1 MKRFNYLLL
10 SLLALGLTFNS
21 CKDDTSDEVFSPNTV
36 EKNKT
41 YIEDQGIAMVDVMK
55 EMDNE
60 PAIDASISF
69 VNYLATGDIS
79 VSNKKAGTIDITK
92 QNLFKPVLA
101 IANLKNQNS
110 KAVLK
115 ALKSATEDP
124 QTLAALYDSLVGI
137 YTWDAQ
143 LQIWD
148 YNADATNI
156 QFYFPSTETGTTNNA
171 SFIIN
176 YTGTTETYT
185 IGDAEDGYVGDL
197 PLDLKAELKVD
208 DKVVFTYLFS
218 ATYDSKATPTSIS
231 TSITMGEFVF
241 SIAGTNTNN
250 ANLTLVYTF
259 KQGSTI
265 IMKFELGI
273 NGNWAPENID
283 QEEVAFQ
290 DVINSGNASFQVLGI
305 KAVGQVDV
313 TNLVKKIDELDKK
326 RNDDNTFEEDSSL
339 VVEYMNTI
347 NQYVNLSLRYVDNN
361 NIIAK
366 LQVYPVFESDTILAG
381 DVIYINWKVTM
392 GYRFVFGDGSTI
404 DADVYFEEGFD
415 GLLNDWWDYCDE
427 LKAKYGEQ

>member
-21 CKDDTSDEVFSPNTV
+21 CKDDSSDEVFSTNTV

-60 PAIDASISF
+60 PAVDASISF
-69 VNYLATGDIS
+69 VNYLATSDILAG
-79 VSNKKAGTIDITK
+79 NKKAGTIDITK
-92 QNLFKPVLA
+92 QNLFAPVFA
-101 IANLKNQNS
+101 VANLKNHNS
-110 KAVLK
+110 KAVLN

-124 QTLAALYDSLVGI
+124 ETFTQLYEALMGI
-137 YTWDAQ
+137 FTWNAETQ
-143 LQIWD
+143 SWD
-148 YNADATNI
+148 YNENATNI

-176 YTGTTETYT
+176 YTGTTDTYT

-197 PLDLKAELKVD
+197 PQDIKAELKVD
-208 DKVVFTYLFS
+208 NKAVFTYLFN
-218 ATYDSKATPTSIS
+218 ATYDSKATPISIN

-241 SIAGTNTNN
+241 SIEGSNTNN

-313 TNLVKKIDELDKK
+313 TNLFNKIEELDKK
-326 RNDDNTFEEDSSL
+326 RNNDNTFEEDSLL
-339 VVEYMNTI
+339 VVEYMNTY

-366 LQVYPVFESDTILAG
+366 LQVYPIFESDTISSG
-381 DVIYINWKVTM
+381 GITMIKWNVTM

-404 DADVYFEEGFD
+404 DADVYFENGFD
-415 GLLNDWWDYCDE
+415 GLLNDWWNYCDE